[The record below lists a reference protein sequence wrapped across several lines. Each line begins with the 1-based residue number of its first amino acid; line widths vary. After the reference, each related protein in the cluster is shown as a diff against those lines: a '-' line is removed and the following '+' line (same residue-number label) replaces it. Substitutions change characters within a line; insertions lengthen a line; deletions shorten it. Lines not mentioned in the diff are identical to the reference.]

1 MEILLSAF
9 AAVAPRQFGQSSIA
23 AAFRVR
29 DRTEFLMEM
38 DDGYAFVARRQHI
51 SADAGDY
58 FIGLVFCC

>member
-1 MEILLSAF
+1 
-9 AAVAPRQFGQSSIA
+9 
-23 AAFRVR
+23 
-29 DRTEFLMEM
+29 MEM